1 MRVLLIATN
10 RHQQLLS
17 RMVARPVPIGLA
29 YVAGYLDP
37 QRHPVKLLD
46 LMFSED
52 YLADVR
58 QAVQDFRPDLVGIS
72 LRNLDNS
79 SYIDPQWALPITR
92 EVIQTVRQC
101 SKAPVVCGGPAFSL
115 FPKECFRYLEPDLGI
130 AGDGGESFAR
140 LADSLEAGEQYHNLP
155 GLVYN
160 HQDGHI
166 VSNGLAY
173 SSFSA
178 SPRLEELDMPS
189 YNRAGFGIG
198 VVTKLDDSFANS
210 MESAGNPESWRVI
223 RPVEDVVQE
232 VKELKQAFQV
242 RKVFFIDSAF
252 NLPPVHAEAL
262 CRALIDADLGVRWN
276 SYLAPVDQ
284 ACHEELLHLM
294 TRAGCALMIMNSFD
308 VADNGGAELARRL
321 DGLRDICHRC
331 EKAGVH
337 YMVSQVFGEP
347 GDTAETVEQKLEFL
361 RQITPAIANL
371 RVGQRLRPGSPLV
384 PQALS
389 EGLISDE
396 ADLVRPVFYISPEIK
411 EWIVDRLTG
420 EAAEQPRWNLV

>member
-10 RHQQLLS
+10 RHQQLVS

-37 QRHPVKLLD
+37 QRHPVKLID
-46 LMFSED
+46 LMFSDD

-92 EVIQTVRQC
+92 DVIQTVRQC
-101 SKAPVVCGGPAFSL
+101 SQAPVVCGGPAFSL
-115 FPKECFRYLEPDLGI
+115 FPNECFRYLEPDLGI
-130 AGDGGESFAR
+130 AGDGGETFAR

-189 YNRAGFGIG
+189 YDRAGFGIG
-198 VVTKLDDSFANS
+198 VVTKLDDNFAHS
-210 MESAGNPESWRVI
+210 MESAQTPESWRVV
-223 RPVEDVVQE
+223 RPVEDVVRE
-232 VKELKQAFQV
+232 VKELKQSFQV

-262 CRALIDADLGVRWN
+262 CRALIDADLDVRWN
-276 SYLAPVDQ
+276 SCLAPVDQ
-284 ACHEELLHLM
+284 ACHEDLLQLM
-294 TRAGCALMIMNSFD
+294 VRAGCALMIMKSFD
-308 VADNGGAELARRL
+308 VADNGGAGLARRL

-337 YMVSQVFGEP
+337 FMVSQVFGEP
-347 GDTAETVEQKLEFL
+347 GESGSIAGYGRLWEVTIDQ
-361 RQITPAIANL
+361 PAC
-371 RVGQRLRPGSPLV
+371 
-384 PQALS
+384 
-389 EGLISDE
+389 
-396 ADLVRPVFYISPEIK
+396 
-411 EWIVDRLTG
+411 
-420 EAAEQPRWNLV
+420 